1 MATVQSLSTALKKT
15 SDEVIEIL
23 VNAGI
28 EGKTANSEIS
38 GDERKIL
45 MAGLSKR
52 GSAKS
57 SISVSRKP
65 STKSS
70 DGTGGVK
77 IQVKKKRPIQ
87 APITP
92 VQDDAA
98 VLKAK
103 EALEAGL
110 DAWHLSQFF
119 SSRPS
124 LSLGFVQ
131 DQPPFD
137 RVVAVP
143 SEPTFLVSSVI
154 SSVTNFDLI
163 QRTLMP

>member
-1 MATVQSLSTALKKT
+1 MPLPCPTFEYLIIHQSTIPLSHL
-15 SDEVIEIL
+15 L
-23 VNAGI
+23 
-28 EGKTANSEIS
+28 EIS

-92 VQDDAA
+92 MQDDAA

-103 EALEAGL
+103 EALEAGRVADEKL
-110 DAWHLSQFF
+110 LAQDAKRQEMTRLQKEEAEDLKKQQEQAKQQTEKAKFTRISITSSEVFF
-119 SSRPS
+119 N
-124 LSLGFVQ
+124 
-131 DQPPFD
+131 
-137 RVVAVP
+137 AVD
-143 SEPTFLVSSVI
+143 
-154 SSVTNFDLI
+154 ND
-163 QRTLMP
+163 

>member
-1 MATVQSLSTALKKT
+1 
-15 SDEVIEIL
+15 
-23 VNAGI
+23 
-28 EGKTANSEIS
+28 
-38 GDERKIL
+38 

-70 DGTGGVK
+70 DGAGGVK

-98 VLKAK
+98 VLKQK
-103 EALEAGL
+103 RLRG
-110 DAWHLSQFF
+110 WS
-119 SSRPS
+119 
-124 LSLGFVQ
+124 
-131 DQPPFD
+131 
-137 RVVAVP
+137 
-143 SEPTFLVSSVI
+143 
-154 SSVTNFDLI
+154 
-163 QRTLMP
+163 

>member
-28 EGKTANSEIS
+28 GGKTANSEIS

-70 DGTGGVK
+70 DGAGGVK

-98 VLKAK
+98 VLKPR
-103 EALEAGL
+103 L
-110 DAWHLSQFF
+110 DKPAIKILRSSPEISELAVLPSIPAFTRISITSSEVFF
-119 SSRPS
+119 N
-124 LSLGFVQ
+124 
-131 DQPPFD
+131 
-137 RVVAVP
+137 AVD
-143 SEPTFLVSSVI
+143 
-154 SSVTNFDLI
+154 ND
-163 QRTLMP
+163 

>member
-57 SISVSRKP
+57 SI
-65 STKSS
+65 
-70 DGTGGVK
+70 
-77 IQVKKKRPIQ
+77 
-87 APITP
+87 
-92 VQDDAA
+92 
-98 VLKAK
+98 
-103 EALEAGL
+103 
-110 DAWHLSQFF
+110 
-119 SSRPS
+119 
-124 LSLGFVQ
+124 
-131 DQPPFD
+131 
-137 RVVAVP
+137 
-143 SEPTFLVSSVI
+143 
-154 SSVTNFDLI
+154 
-163 QRTLMP
+163 